1 MKRNE
6 RWGISQMAVNK
17 NESNRAIEV
26 KRRSGDSGKYGVEC
40 NGANTASQNVGGAT
54 RPSTTP
60 LPGGDPVRGRLKILA
75 NYSKNRIEA

>member
-1 MKRNE
+1 
-6 RWGISQMAVNK
+6 MAVNK

-54 RPSTTP
+54 LPLVGTSTDVVMIADSI
-60 LPGGDPVRGRLKILA
+60 LKVNVLRLKIEFDECLA
-75 NYSKNRIEA
+75 KRNS

>member
-26 KRRSGDSGKYGVEC
+26 KRRSGDSGKCGVEC

-54 RPSTTP
+54 GYP
-60 LPGGDPVRGRLKILA
+60 LVVWV
-75 NYSKNRIEA
+75 SVE